1 MKVTEL
7 TRDELTELK
16 QRYLMEKRDKEHEDE
31 PSYGELAAIDELV
44 SDDEVYAEYD
54 YIDFVK
60 DDFFCNSEVRQ

>member
-16 QRYLMEKRDKEHEDE
+16 QRYLMEKRDEEHEDE

-60 DDFFCNSEVRQ
+60 DDFFCNSEVIQ

>member
-16 QRYLMEKRDKEHEDE
+16 QRYLMEKRDEEHEDE